1 MLSDKKDVP
10 LADWKFHFHR
20 DTDYVLKNGTST
32 DAFAIEMLTGYMKGS
47 IFEISHIQ
55 ILDKEEN
62 NGDNASYTYNVI
74 FLPENRT
81 EDELIPLMN
90 DLIADLLVD
99 AIQSNSAVYY
109 NNEGED
115 NVVIA
120 EDA

>member
-10 LADWKFHFHR
+10 LADWEFHFHR
-20 DTDYVLKNGTST
+20 DTDYVLKNGTSP
-32 DAFAIEMLTGYMKGS
+32 DASAIEMLTGHMKGS
-47 IFEISHIQ
+47 IFEISHLQ
-55 ILDKEEN
+55 FLDEGE

-109 NNEGED
+109 NNEGEY